1 MIIANSKNYSDL
13 IFSFSCINKDILSN
27 KKIQKFPLRMYGY
40 LKDGIYSEELSKAL
54 ISIFGVKL
62 NSNISNTDFSAKRFI
77 KRNIWAEDIKLAAS
91 RLVANLEE
99 ILDYK
104 AKWQSHA
111 IILMKLIILKQIA
124 YVLKYKIEN

>member
-13 IFSFSCINKDILSN
+13 IFSLSYINKDIFSN

-62 NSNISNTDFSAKRFI
+62 NSNISNTDFSAKRSI
-77 KRNIWAEDIKLAAS
+77 KRNIWAEDIKLAAI
-91 RLVANLEE
+91 RLVPNLEE
-99 ILDYK
+99 IIDYK
-104 AKWQSHA
+104 AK
-111 IILMKLIILKQIA
+111 
-124 YVLKYKIEN
+124 